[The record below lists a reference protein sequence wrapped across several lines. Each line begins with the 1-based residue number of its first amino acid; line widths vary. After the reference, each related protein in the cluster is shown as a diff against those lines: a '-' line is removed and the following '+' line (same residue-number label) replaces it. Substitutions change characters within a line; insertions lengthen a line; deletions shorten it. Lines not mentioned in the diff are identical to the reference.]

1 MPGGANDDVS
11 SSGPFD
17 GWDEAIF
24 LGRESAV
31 ALAILLQRRDL
42 PVPIV
47 GTDVGP
53 DNQWM
58 LELSWPDFNVCVVT
72 DLDSERDSWLAE
84 QGWQTFRASAGDD
97 LEAIAASLAATLPA
111 SVIH

>member
-11 SSGPFD
+11 SSGHFD
-17 GWDEAIF
+17 GWDEAIL

-31 ALAILLQRRDL
+31 DLAILLQRRDL
-42 PVPIV
+42 PVPMV
-47 GTDVGP
+47 GTVVGP
-53 DNQWM
+53 ANQWM
-58 LELSWPDFNVCVVT
+58 LELSWPAFNVCVVT
-72 DLDSERDSWLAE
+72 DLDTERDSWLAE

-97 LEAIAASLAATLPA
+97 FEAIAASIAASLAV